1 MTDQRSG
8 CPINLT
14 VELLGDRWSLVVLRD
29 IMFGGRRTYGAL
41 LSESD
46 EGISSNILADR
57 LRNLLDAGM
66 LTKKG
71 DPSHKQKAVY
81 SLTEKSIS
89 LVPIFAQLGAW
100 GRRWLPATPKYS
112 IRAQLL
118 EEGGPDMWARFMDDL
133 RTEHLGSPRQRHGPT
148 VAEELARAFEAM
160 SE

>member
-14 VELLGDRWSLVVLRD
+14 VELLGDRWSLVILRD
-29 IMFGGRRTYGAL
+29 IMFGGRRTYGVL

-57 LRNLLDAGM
+57 LRKLLDAGM
-66 LTKKG
+66 LTKKD
-71 DPSHKQKAVY
+71 DPSHKQKSVY

-100 GRRWLPATPKYS
+100 GRRWLPTTKQYS

-133 RTEHLGSPRQRHGPT
+133 RTEHLGAPRQRHGPT
-148 VAEELARAFEAM
+148 VAQELARAFEAM